1 VGGVKQVLF
10 GDVNFRPKEDARSVV
25 SIKSRPWRVCVLLI
39 LAFFAFFTPAWF
51 PKATGQ
57 IAPRQNDL
65 IAQASAARMQNDIPR
80 AIELYSRAVQA
91 NPKWPDGWWFLGS
104 LQYGTGAYVPA
115 RDALSHYIELIP
127 KGGPAFALRGL
138 CEFETGEYTQALGD
152 IQHGIS
158 LGAANEARNEQ
169 ILRYHEALLQT
180 RLGNYTSALKM
191 YSIFAKNGI
200 TNPELI
206 AAIGLA
212 GLRMPLLP
220 KDVGM
225 EQQSL
230 VSATGDAAYR
240 FLAGD
245 EASAARAFQEL
256 FQRFPTTPNVHFL
269 YGYLLFATDPD
280 AALPE
285 FQQELKIAPANADAD
300 VMTAWG
306 LLLHNSGAEAL
317 PYAQRAAEQKPAL
330 PSAQLVL
337 GRSLMETGD
346 LKEGMLHLERARQI
360 EPNNLEVHLALA
372 TAYSKS
378 GRKEDAR
385 CERILSLQLSSSKG
399 ATPDHP

>member
-1 VGGVKQVLF
+1 
-10 GDVNFRPKEDARSVV
+10 VV

-337 GRSLMETGD
+337 GRSLMETG
-346 LKEGMLHLERARQI
+346 
-360 EPNNLEVHLALA
+360 
-372 TAYSKS
+372 T
-378 GRKEDAR
+378 
-385 CERILSLQLSSSKG
+385 
-399 ATPDHP
+399 